1 MTSYL
6 LFTLAIL
13 NNPPDTKTEQP
24 RYWERNRQKCLEKG
38 RKYYDENRAW
48 QQKLADDQNKG
59 SSKEEK
65 YRKRE
70 YARNRYWN
78 MSEEDR

>member
-1 MTSYL
+1 M
-6 LFTLAIL
+6 
-13 NNPPDTKTEQP
+13 TEQP

-48 QQKLADDQNKG
+48 QQKLAHDQNRG

-65 YRKRE
+65 YRKR
-70 YARNRYWN
+70 
-78 MSEEDR
+78 